1 MFDEMLNYVTEY
13 LNSNGGQISQLP
25 FRVRSDHIKRVFMWT
40 NQLIDGVDAP
50 INRDALLT
58 AAAFHDI
65 GYANLS
71 ENEPHAENSA
81 KIFLQYAATKDYSE
95 QDKQFIA
102 YLIQNHSNK
111 NMLHDDDA
119 PLELILLIEA
129 DLLDETGALSIVW
142 DCMMEGGETIQSFT
156 KTYEHIKNY
165 SGKILRENP
174 LVTKKGKLYWEQ
186 KQTLTAEF
194 IKQFAFDIGI
204 IAN

>member
-13 LNSNGGQISQLP
+13 LNSNGGQTSQLP
-25 FRVRSDHIKRVFMWT
+25 FRVRSEHIKRVFMWT
-40 NQLIDGVDAP
+40 NRLIDGVDAH

-111 NMLHDDDA
+111 SMLHDDDI
-119 PLELILLIEA
+119 PLELVLLIEA
-129 DLLDETGALSIVW
+129 DLLDEAGALSIVW
-142 DCMMEGGETIQSFT
+142 DCMMEGGEAIQSFT

-174 LVTKKGKLYWEQ
+174 MVTEKGKLSWEQ
-186 KQTLTAEF
+186 KQTLTTEF
-194 IKQFAFDIGI
+194 IKQLAFDIGI